1 MPQLVVFN
9 HITLD
14 GYFAA
19 ANGDISFLR
28 QRFKDDEF
36 HSFAVENIKA
46 AGTLLFGRVTYEVMV
61 NYWPTPN
68 AIKDEPVIAERM
80 NTLPKFVMSR
90 TLRKSCWNNT
100 QFLNGDIAPEVRK
113 VKRLP
118 GNRIAILG
126 SGSIVAQ
133 LAPLGLIDEYEL
145 VLNPVAIGRGR
156 TLFDGIRDAMNLRL
170 TKTRTFRNGNVLL
183 CYEPTT

>member
-1 MPQLVVFN
+1 MPQLIVFD

-19 ANGDISFLR
+19 PNGDISFLR

-36 HSFAVENIKA
+36 HSFAVENINA
-46 AGTLLFGRVTYEVMV
+46 AGALLFGRVTYEVMV
-61 NYWPTPN
+61 SYWPTPN
-68 AIKDEPVIAERM
+68 ATKDEPAIAGRM
-80 NTLPKFVMSR
+80 NSLPKFVLSR
-90 TLRKSCWNNT
+90 TLSKSSWNNT
-100 QFLNGDIAPEVRK
+100 QFLNGDIASEVRK
-113 VKRLP
+113 LKQLP
-118 GNRIAILG
+118 GKRIAILG

-156 TLFDGIRDAMNLRL
+156 TLFDGIKDQMNLRL
-170 TKTRTFRNGNVLL
+170 IKTRTFRNGNVLL
-183 CYEPTT
+183 NYEPIS